1 MGKTQHFLVA
11 ITLINA
17 GLALMSCAQLQQ
29 ARAAADTASVLRG
42 SGLEIVDDYGRVR
55 ASIKIHPADPRVTMP
70 NGKPQAESVV
80 LRLVNPDGMPGVKL
94 ALAEDNV
101 GLALIERQ
109 GDYIQVFAD
118 GVKVTKDGRARATW
132 P

>member
-17 GLALMSCAQLQQ
+17 ALALMSCAQLQQ

-80 LRLVNPDGMPGVKL
+80 LRLVNPDAMPGVKP
-94 ALAEDNV
+94 ALAEDNR
-101 GLALIERQ
+101 GLALSARQ
-109 GDYIQVFAD
+109 RHSLQLFPDV
-118 GVKVTKDGRARATW
+118 VKGTKD
-132 P
+132 

>member
-1 MGKTQHFLVA
+1 MSKSQHFLIAVTA
-11 ITLINA
+11 INA
-17 GLALMSCAQLQQ
+17 VLALTSCAQLRQ
-29 ARAAADTASVLRG
+29 AQAAADAVPVLRG
-42 SGLEIVDDYGRVR
+42 KMLEIVDDHGRVR
-55 ASIKIHPADPRVTMP
+55 ASIKIHPADASVTMP

-80 LRLVNPDGMPGVKL
+80 LRLVNADGGPGVKL
-94 ALAEDNV
+94 ALSENSV

-118 GVKVTKDGRARATW
+118 GVKVTKDGRPRATW

>member
-1 MGKTQHFLVA
+1 MP
-11 ITLINA
+11 
-17 GLALMSCAQLQQ
+17 
-29 ARAAADTASVLRG
+29 VLRG
-42 SGLEIVDDYGRVR
+42 KMLEIVDDHGRVR
-55 ASIKIHPADPRVTMP
+55 ASIKIHPADASVTMP

-80 LRLVNPDGMPGVKL
+80 LRLVNADGGPGVKL
-94 ALAEDNV
+94 ALSENSV

-118 GVKVTKDGRARATW
+118 GVKVTKDGRPRATW